1 MAFKQYTPLEWIE
14 EIEHGIQYRRQFG
27 IEDSWGRN
35 EAVYYNV
42 HRSMMN
48 DGPNV
53 LLSQGDAMLSS
64 MVVPNPT
71 FSVTATS
78 PEGVATAPILESL
91 DNKLIQTLEMREE
104 VERAT
109 LHAFLFG
116 RGIIKIGY
124 DSEWGYDP
132 SFDVGGSLQ
141 LGLTTT
147 QVNKQGTRRLE
158 HDRTIEAGMPW
169 IRAVPPH
176 DVVVP
181 WGTTKLDN
189 CAWIAQRVIRHIEDL
204 KADRKY
210 ENTSRLLPQLSMQ
223 DFVDSYKNR
232 RRMVQRKS
240 TVRSPEYIE
249 MYEIHDRRT
258 GRVFVVVAEH
268 SKFLRN
274 QVDAL
279 QINNMLPYVSLN
291 FTPVSRAFWVTPDA
305 YYLMFVQAEL
315 SDVAVQRT
323 KQRRIATLK
332 FLYDE
337 NAISDEELQKIISP
351 EVATAAKVTG
361 GRDLSKSIM
370 KLENTPN
377 LLLHN
382 EEEQLRANAREQIGF
397 SRNQVGEF
405 TGGRKTAT
413 EVNKVDQA
421 SKLRLSR
428 RGVAMQ
434 RLYQGIIRH
443 VNALIFENWTMQRYI
458 EVLGPQQTQKWI
470 SASGPQLKAKYN
482 YGVRFT
488 DEAETQSEKM
498 EALQLYAMLSQDP
511 TVDALALKMF
521 LVGQFNDPAFG
532 RIFDASIQ
540 GALQQRALREPGG
553 GGVQQ
558 GGGGGQQRPGALPS
572 LPRGNGQ
579 TNRFAAQG

>member
-1 MAFKQYTPLEWIE
+1 MAFKQYTPGEWIE
-14 EIEHGIQYRRQFG
+14 EIEHGIEYRRQFG
-27 IEDSWGRN
+27 IEDKWARN

-42 HRSMMN
+42 HPSMMN
-48 DGPNV
+48 DGPNI

-64 MVVPNPT
+64 MVVPNPVFT
-71 FSVTATS
+71 VKATS
-78 PEGVATAPILESL
+78 PEGVASAPILESL
-91 DNKLIQTLEMREE
+91 DNKLLQSLEMREE

-132 SFDVGGSLQ
+132 GLDVGGSLQ

-169 IRAVPPH
+169 VRAVPPH
-176 DVVVP
+176 DFVVP

-189 CAWIAQRVIRHIEDL
+189 CPWVAQRVVRHIEDL

-210 ENTSRLLPQLSMQ
+210 ENTARLMPQLSMQ
-223 DFVDSYKNR
+223 DFVESYKSR
-232 RRMVQRKS
+232 RRMTQRKS
-240 TVRSPEYIE
+240 SVRSPEFVE
-249 MYEIHDRRT
+249 MYEVHDRRT
-258 GRVFVVVAEH
+258 GRVFMVVAEH
-268 SKFLRN
+268 DKFLRN

-279 QINNMLPYVSLN
+279 QLNNTLPYVSLN
-291 FTPVSRAFWVTPDA
+291 FTPVSRAFWVTPDSF
-305 YYLMFVQAEL
+305 YLMFIQSEL

-332 FLYDE
+332 FLYNE
-337 NAISDEELQKIISP
+337 NAISEEELQKITSTQ
-351 EVATAAKVTG
+351 VATVAKITG
-361 GRDLSKSIM
+361 NVDISKSIM
-370 KLENTPN
+370 KLENAPN
-377 LLLHN
+377 LALHN
-382 EEEQLRANAREQIGF
+382 EEELLRANAREQIGF

-421 SKLRLSR
+421 SKRRLSR

-443 VNALIFENWTMQRYI
+443 VNALIFENWTLPRYI
-458 EVLGPQQTQKWI
+458 EVLGPQQTQKWVAANG
-470 SASGPQLKAKYN
+470 SQLKAKYN
-482 YGVRFT
+482 YSVKFV
-488 DEAETQSEKM
+488 DESEAQAEKI
-498 EALQLYAMLSQDP
+498 EALQLYSMLSQDP
-511 TVDALALKMF
+511 TVDALALKVF
-521 LVGQFNDPAFG
+521 LVSQFNDPAFG

-540 GALQQRALREPGG
+540 SAMQQRALREPGG
-553 GGVQQ
+553 RGVQQ
-558 GGGGGQQRPGALPS
+558 GGGGGQQRAGALPS
-572 LPRGNGQ
+572 LPGGNGQ
-579 TNRFAAQG
+579 TDRFAS